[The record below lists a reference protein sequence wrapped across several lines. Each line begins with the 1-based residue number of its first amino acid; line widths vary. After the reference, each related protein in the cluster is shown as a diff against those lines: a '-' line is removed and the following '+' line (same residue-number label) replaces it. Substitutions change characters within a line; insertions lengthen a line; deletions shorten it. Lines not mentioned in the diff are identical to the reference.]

1 MYIVQC
7 TQEAY
12 LRANYFAVT
21 RGCCIVFNRVLCV
34 CGGGGRQRFYLSGV
48 SAHLTRQQGGVIFE
62 RRKKYNF
69 VSNCYWTPIPK
80 FHFEMLL
87 INFDFL
93 KAKYEEKLQK
103 VFSFDQVKNS
113 FAHFGGLKLK
123 LNKIQK
129 TWNFI
134 FFFW

>member
-1 MYIVQC
+1 
-7 TQEAY
+7 
-12 LRANYFAVT
+12 
-21 RGCCIVFNRVLCV
+21 
-34 CGGGGRQRFYLSGV
+34 
-48 SAHLTRQQGGVIFE
+48 
-62 RRKKYNF
+62 
-69 VSNCYWTPIPK
+69 
-80 FHFEMLL
+80 MLL

-134 FFFW
+134 FFFWWLFL